1 MCIRRHGYEHNIRV
15 YIYIYTH
22 TLIHAFLHTYIYIY
36 VKYNRRK
43 YRSQTSD
50 NMDRG
55 GKSQRREEEGR
66 SEKRKSQ
73 RKEDAGARKGEK
85 SRFTVFFQWCVAPE
99 GQKVG
104 SLKRRVRSH
113 LAR

>member
-15 YIYIYTH
+15 YIYPYTH
-22 TLIHAFLHTYIYIY
+22 TCILTYIYIY

-55 GKSQRREEEGR
+55 GKSQRREEE
-66 SEKRKSQ
+66 
-73 RKEDAGARKGEK
+73 
-85 SRFTVFFQWCVAPE
+85 
-99 GQKVG
+99 
-104 SLKRRVRSH
+104 RRVEEKE
-113 LAR
+113 